1 MRRQVRRVRYRH
13 AARERRRPE
22 NRRRLSVVASDQ
34 GLEANAHE
42 PYQGDA
48 FGFGASAGA
57 VL

>member
-1 MRRQVRRVRYRH
+1 MRPHNQGLRPH
-13 AARERRRPE
+13 SGTHKDAAR
-22 NRRRLSVVASDQ
+22 NSGGAFSLSQVPMDISQ
-34 GLEANAHE
+34 Q